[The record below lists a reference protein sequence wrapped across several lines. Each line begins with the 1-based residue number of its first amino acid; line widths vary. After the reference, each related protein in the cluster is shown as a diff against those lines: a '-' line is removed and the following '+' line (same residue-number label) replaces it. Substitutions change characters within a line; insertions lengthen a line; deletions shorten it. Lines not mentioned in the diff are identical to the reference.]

1 MKQDKLRQTSNQAN
15 TVQIGNRLHSEQE
28 PSRSNPVITF
38 PSSTTLQHTERTV
51 EIFYFFRGTVPQGD
65 TVLPKSQARP
75 VNDDSDGGSDRRLCL
90 SELSLSCDSSLLA
103 PFDPP
108 PYVGVLECV
117 SLKFI

>member
-1 MKQDKLRQTSNQAN
+1 M
-15 TVQIGNRLHSEQE
+15 
-28 PSRSNPVITF
+28 
-38 PSSTTLQHTERTV
+38 
-51 EIFYFFRGTVPQGD
+51 
-65 TVLPKSQARP
+65 LPKSQPRP